1 MEDEMLACLESPDGS
16 RLYVG
21 ATELTPDPDR
31 AMWFTVEAAAWQAV
45 NAVALRRNLRR
56 WRVAILTVDTV

>member
-1 MEDEMLACLESPDGS
+1 VIAALESPDGS

-21 ATELTPDPDR
+21 AAELTPDPDR
-31 AMWFTVEAAAWQAV
+31 ATWFTVEAAAWQAV

-56 WRVAILTVDTV
+56 WRVAIISVDTV

>member
-1 MEDEMLACLESPDGS
+1 MIASLESPDGQ

-21 ATELTPDPDR
+21 AVDLTPNVEH
-31 AMWFTVEAAAWQAV
+31 AAWFPVEAAAWQAV

-56 WRVAILTVDTV
+56 WRVVIDGDDI

>member
-1 MEDEMLACLESPDGS
+1 MLACLESPSGE

-21 ATELTPDPDR
+21 AVDLTPDVEH
-31 AMWFTVEAAAWQAV
+31 ATWFPVEAAAWQAV

-56 WRVAILTVDTV
+56 WRVTVSDADGYE

>member
-1 MEDEMLACLESPDGS
+1 MLACLESPSGE

-21 ATELTPDPDR
+21 AVDLTPNVEH
-31 AMWFTVEAAAWQAV
+31 AAWFPVEAAAWQAV

-56 WRVAILTVDTV
+56 WRVVVSEGNE